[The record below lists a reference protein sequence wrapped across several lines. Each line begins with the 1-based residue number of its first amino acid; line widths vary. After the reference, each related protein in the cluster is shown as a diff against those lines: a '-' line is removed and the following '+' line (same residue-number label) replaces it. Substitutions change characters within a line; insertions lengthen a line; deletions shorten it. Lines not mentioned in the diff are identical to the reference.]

1 MNAKKI
7 FVLLLLLIV
16 YVNYVMHF
24 KKDVNKVKSTI
35 ASIEQRVIKEEILFK
50 EKDQYKELN
59 STKDYSYLFYE
70 GKTLS
75 YSSAMAA
82 FQQDIQSFVKEANCT
97 LSNTQWQD
105 MPMNKERW
113 YDVLSLRLSLEC
125 TPKAF
130 VSFQNH
136 ARKKSKF
143 FIFNQINLSKD
154 RRKNFLRI
162 STTVSAYRSQKNEK

>member
-1 MNAKKI
+1 MNTKKI

-24 KKDVNKVKSTI
+24 KKDVTKVE
-35 ASIEQRVIKEEILFK
+35 ASIVNIEHRIKKEEILFK
-50 EKDQYKELN
+50 EKDKYKEIN
-59 STKDYSYLFYE
+59 STKEYTYLFYD

-75 YSSAMAA
+75 YSAAMGA
-82 FQQDIQSFVKEANCT
+82 FQQDIQSFAKVAKCT

-105 MPMNKERW
+105 MPRSKERW
-113 YDVLSLRLSLEC
+113 YDTLRLRLSLQC

-130 VSFQNH
+130 VDFQNH
-136 ARKKSKF
+136 ARKKSKI
-143 FIFNQINLSKD
+143 FIFNQINLLKD

-162 STTVSAYRSQKNEK
+162 TATVSAYRSKKNEK